1 MWNVG
6 RTGQAL
12 SLLGFTLEE
21 LRKDASF
28 QGREGICRGADSE
41 LRREEVFSHL
51 EPHIRKYPANIS
63 SAKHKERNSV
73 TLTSTVPSGSQ
84 HSRRDS
90 GSMIR
95 GSFRQNLASEHM
107 SELLSLPWHH
117 WLTE

>member
-1 MWNVG
+1 MLK
-6 RTGQAL
+6 GQIRL

-28 QGREGICRGADSE
+28 QGRGPFAEKLTLSLGERKF
-41 LRREEVFSHL
+41 FSHL
-51 EPHIRKYPANIS
+51 EPHIRKYPANSS

-95 GSFRQNLASEHM
+95 GSYRQNLAPEHM